1 MRESILTFI
10 IANSKPSSVTE
21 PEPRTAEPPD
31 EFDVY
36 ELVILRRPSNAPSI
50 DDATAELFQRQHLGH
65 FATMKEA
72 GYLKVAGPLENQP
85 DESWR
90 GICLYQVGS
99 LDEARQLAESD
110 PAVRAGRFSVDVMNW
125 YTKKGA
131 LDFSSQRG
139 GS

>member
-1 MRESILTFI
+1 VSE
-10 IANSKPSSVTE
+10 V
-21 PEPRTAEPPD
+21 EPRTAEPPD

-36 ELVILRRPSNAPSI
+36 ELVILRRPADLPVI

-72 GYLKVAGPLENQP
+72 GYMKVAGPLDDQP

-90 GICLYQVGS
+90 GVCLYQVGS
-99 LDEARQLAESD
+99 LAEARRLAESD
-110 PAVRAGRFSVDVMNW
+110 PAVRAGRFTIDVMNW

-131 LDFSSQRG
+131 LLFSP
-139 GS
+139 

>member
-1 MRESILTFI
+1 LRSISTFT
-10 IANSKPSSVTE
+10 IANSKPSSVTDG
-21 PEPRTAEPPD
+21 EPRTAESPD

-36 ELVILRRPSNAPSI
+36 ELVILRRPADAPLI
-50 DDATAELFQRQHLGH
+50 DDAAAELLQRQHLGH

-99 LDEARQLAESD
+99 LDEARRLAESD
-110 PAVRAGRFSVDVMNW
+110 PAVRAGRFSIDVMNW
-125 YTKKGA
+125 YTLKGA
-131 LDFSSQRG
+131 LSFST
-139 GS
+139 